1 MAAYVCH
8 LDQESKVKGKAAIDV
23 VGARLGKAGGSL
35 IQQALIGIYQSL
47 RAAPGQ
53 IAVLLFLVI
62 GVWIWAATGLGR
74 MFNKLALEK
83 RQDED

>member
-1 MAAYVCH
+1 
-8 LDQESKVKGKAAIDV
+8 
-23 VGARLGKAGGSL
+23 
-35 IQQALIGIYQSL
+35 LIGIYHSL